1 MSYIDAEIKNKQY
14 QAWDVLVDQASHGLN
29 PMMYKDIADKV
40 GLGENYARKA
50 QIFLHPIQDFC
61 LLKKIPPLTVLA
73 KLSVGG
79 YGKGFSLNPFKTPEE
94 AIVAV
99 HGFKKWNEYRDEFYG
114 NVTTNSIEVARN
126 ALAKTQTEKSTR
138 REVEQRGS
146 RQEKFKNFLL
156 LSYAGQC
163 AVCDIKHQGLL
174 DGAHII
180 SWSASTAAEKVDS
193 ANGLLLCKNHHASFD
208 AKLWWVDQNGEVC
221 TIASDLMKSLRT
233 NLELRLPKETQ
244 DSPMSYLDKYQ
255 KRHKLKV

>member
-99 HGFKKWNEYRDEFYG
+99 HDFKKWNEYRDEFYG
-114 NVTTNSIEVARN
+114 NITPDSIEVARN
-126 ALAKTQTEKSTR
+126 ALAETQSGKSTR

-156 LSYAGQC
+156 LSYEGQC
-163 AVCDIKHQGLL
+163 AVCNIKH
-174 DGAHII
+174 
-180 SWSASTAAEKVDS
+180 
-193 ANGLLLCKNHHASFD
+193 
-208 AKLWWVDQNGEVC
+208 
-221 TIASDLMKSLRT
+221 
-233 NLELRLPKETQ
+233 
-244 DSPMSYLDKYQ
+244 
-255 KRHKLKV
+255 